1 MSCHRYVS
9 IVLLTVSNTGYFHH
23 GFSFATCSRYYM
35 IAPVLKGK
43 LLLGFKQRVLMHR
56 APVVQIM
63 ISQAIIA
70 YRTWNIT
77 RRSKEMG
84 LFLVVFGSIVTV
96 LEWYSNVDAR
106 IPVQSEVSVPQPARS
121 NLSH

>member
-1 MSCHRYVS
+1 
-9 IVLLTVSNTGYFHH
+9 
-23 GFSFATCSRYYM
+23 M

-43 LLLGFKQRVLMHR
+43 LSLGLEQRVLTRR

-106 IPVQSEVSVPQPARS
+106 IPVQSQVSVYRNPPAAISITNRG
-121 NLSH
+121 HFYIQGK